1 MFIRLLMQDFAA
13 FVTGQMDVGSEGEK
27 EESSYR
33 DASASKTMPRLTYNF
48 NRRGGYSWPP
58 WKGDEDYR

>member
-1 MFIRLLMQDFAA
+1 MFLRLLMQDFAA

-33 DASASKTMPRLTYNF
+33 DASASKNSCQKLILVIFIALVNKRH
-48 NRRGGYSWPP
+48 
-58 WKGDEDYR
+58 

>member
-13 FVTGQMDVGSEGEK
+13 FVTGQMDVGSEGAK

-33 DASASKTMPRLTYNF
+33 DASASKNSCQKLILVIFIALVNKRH
-48 NRRGGYSWPP
+48 
-58 WKGDEDYR
+58 